1 MAAGVDGRWCFQSL
15 KLRERLVPEV
25 KPSKDLS
32 VGDHSRGVDDEDV
45 DRGWDL
51 QKHMEL

>member
-1 MAAGVDGRWCFQSL
+1 MAAGVDDRRCLQSL

-32 VGDHSRGVDDEDV
+32 VGDHSKGVGDEDV

-51 QKHMEL
+51 QKHTEV